1 MRNDKFPDYLCFAK
15 AGAKVRILLK
25 NEE

>member
-1 MRNDKFPDYLCFAK
+1 MRNDKFPDYLRFAK
-15 AGAKVRILLK
+15 ADAKVRILLK